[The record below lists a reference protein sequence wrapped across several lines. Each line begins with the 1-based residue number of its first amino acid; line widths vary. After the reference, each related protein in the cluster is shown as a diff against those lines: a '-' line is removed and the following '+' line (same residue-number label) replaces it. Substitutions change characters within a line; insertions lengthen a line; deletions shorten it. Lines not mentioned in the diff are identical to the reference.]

1 MKENSSSS
9 SAIDLLLVDT
19 TENESNNY
27 VLYHMGYLGE
37 RFALKTETAEWT
49 KRCIDHKEKNLED
62 WFYSS
67 EEKFRLPCSKKADD
81 ED

>member
-1 MKENSSSS
+1 MEENSPSF

-37 RFALKTETAEWT
+37 RFALKIVLNELRDA
-49 KRCIDHKEKNLED
+49 
-62 WFYSS
+62 
-67 EEKFRLPCSKKADD
+67 
-81 ED
+81 